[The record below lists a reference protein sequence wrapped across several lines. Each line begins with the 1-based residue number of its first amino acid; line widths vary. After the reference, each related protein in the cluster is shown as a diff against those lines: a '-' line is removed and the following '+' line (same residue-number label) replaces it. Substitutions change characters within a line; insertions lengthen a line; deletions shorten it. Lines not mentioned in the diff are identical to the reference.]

1 MEDHNKRVILQLEFK
16 NKLIPQKCTKYP
28 NCINTLPKK
37 RKVNSEI
44 TLSTL
49 PKKNYIINSWKRKQI
64 QILGGVKLW
73 N

>member
-37 RKVNSEI
+37 
-44 TLSTL
+44 
-49 PKKNYIINSWKRKQI
+49 NYIINSWKRKQI